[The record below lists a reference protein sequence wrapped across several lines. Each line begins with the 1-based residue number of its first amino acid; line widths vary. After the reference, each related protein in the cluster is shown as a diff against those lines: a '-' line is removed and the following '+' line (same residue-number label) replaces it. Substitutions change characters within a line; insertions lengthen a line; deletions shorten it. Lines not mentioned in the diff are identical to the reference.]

1 MRSVSD
7 QALDGQGHDPPCQAA
22 YALNLISPFAK
33 STVPSALDRVHPL
46 KPDNAGGGKGP
57 QFKTGAIRS
66 EGPGDWATYQ
76 LR

>member
-1 MRSVSD
+1 MAR
-7 QALDGQGHDPPCQAA
+7 GHAPLSGGVRFEP
-22 YALNLISPFAK
+22 NLILREIDGYRRPD
-33 STVPSALDRVHPL
+33 LDRVHPL